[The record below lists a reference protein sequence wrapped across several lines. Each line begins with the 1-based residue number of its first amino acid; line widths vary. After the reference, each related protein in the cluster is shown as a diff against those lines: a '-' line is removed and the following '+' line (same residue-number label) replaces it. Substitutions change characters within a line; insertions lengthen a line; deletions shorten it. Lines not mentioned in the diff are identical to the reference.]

1 LRGAKVDNS
10 NFTQVKSGIYEK
22 NKINFNDIIFS
33 LKNHPKIQDTGS
45 ILTFTGIVRN
55 TSKDGKLIH
64 NLEIDAYE
72 ELANKSINKICKEIK
87 EIPGIVDIIIV
98 HFKGVFDLMD
108 ELVHVIVASSHREEG
123 FKALRLAVEN
133 YKKEIAVWKKEVFL
147 DGSSEWVH

>member
-1 LRGAKVDNS
+1 MSDN
-10 NFTQVKSGIYEK
+10 NFTQIKSGIYEK
-22 NKINFNDIIFS
+22 DEISLSNIIFS
-33 LKNHPKIQDTGS
+33 LKNHPKIKDAGS

-55 TSKDGKLIH
+55 TSKNGKLIR
-64 NLEIDAYE
+64 NLKIDAYD

-98 HFKGVFDLMD
+98 HFKGVFDIKD

-123 FKALRLAVEN
+123 FKALKLAVEK
-133 YKKEIAVWKKEVFL
+133 YKKEIAVWKKEVFS

>member
-1 LRGAKVDNS
+1 VNDN
-10 NFTQVKSGIYEK
+10 NFIQVKSGIYKKDEV
-22 NKINFNDIIFS
+22 NLIDIIFS
-33 LKNHPKIQDTGS
+33 LKNHPKIKDAGS

-55 TSKDGKLIH
+55 TSKNGKLIR

-98 HFKGVFDLMD
+98 HFKGVFDVKN

-133 YKKEIAVWKKEVFL
+133 YKKEIAVWKKEVFS